1 MGAIAGERIRVVLFG
16 GSYLEAGAER
26 FVVMLAE
33 HPEIELAGGFFQSRG
48 MDARSRFRDL
58 WTRRRWIALPV
69 AVKDMLVSL
78 AHASLQ
84 PATAR
89 ALQRRAARLLA
100 GFEKVSDL
108 HAPEVISRVAALE
121 PNLGIIY
128 GAPILRPELY
138 SIPRHGTLGIHH
150 GRVPQ
155 YRGKKTTFWAMYNGE
170 RSAGV
175 TIQRVNAGIDTGE
188 VLKTGE
194 VTIERKSYRRVE
206 REVQELGFRLYL
218 DAILDVKHGRAVFRP
233 QETGSF
239 GLRKYRQPSAADIC
253 RFLIRRFRPRV

>member
-1 MGAIAGERIRVVLFG
+1 MLFG

-26 FVVMLAE
+26 FVVMLDE

-58 WTRRRWIALPV
+58 WTRRRWMALPI
-69 AVKDMLVSL
+69 AAKDMLVSL
-78 AHASLQ
+78 VRMSQQA
-84 PATAR
+84 ATAR
-89 ALQRRAARLLA
+89 GAQQRAARILA
-100 GFEKVSDL
+100 GFETVSDL
-108 HAPEVISRVAALE
+108 HAPEVISRVATLK
-121 PNLGIIY
+121 PDLGVIY

-194 VTIERKSYRRVE
+194 VAIGRKNYRRVE

-218 DAILDVKHGRAVFRP
+218 DAILDVKHGTAVFRP
-233 QETGSF
+233 QETESL
-239 GLRKYRQPSAADIC
+239 GLHKYRQPSAADIC
-253 RFLIRRFRPRV
+253 RFMIRRFRLDPDKR